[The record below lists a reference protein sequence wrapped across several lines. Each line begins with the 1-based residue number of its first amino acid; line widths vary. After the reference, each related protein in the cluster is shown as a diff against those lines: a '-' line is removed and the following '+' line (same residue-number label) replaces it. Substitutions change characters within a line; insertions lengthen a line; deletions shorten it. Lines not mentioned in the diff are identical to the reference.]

1 MRVRFRHL
9 ALALVT
15 AAASAAPAGAQQAV
29 FMSDLTR
36 DANQVRDKLVAL
48 AKAIP
53 QDKYDWRPAP
63 GVRSVG
69 EVFLHLASD
78 NYLLPSVFGVDPDP
92 ATGIKADDFKT
103 LTAYEKRRLTR
114 EEIVAEVQKS
124 FVHLE
129 KAMQGMPAAKL
140 GDSYPIFGQS
150 MTGQRVWILTVTH
163 LHEHLGQQIAY
174 ARSNGVV
181 PPWSQ

>member
-1 MRVRFRHL
+1 MLVRLRHL
-9 ALALVT
+9 VLVLGT
-15 AAASAAPAGAQQAV
+15 VAASAASAGAQQAAL
-29 FMSDLTR
+29 MGDLTR

-78 NYLLPSVFGVDPDP
+78 NYLLPSVFGVAPDP

-103 LTAYEKRRLTR
+103 LTAYEQRKLNR

-124 FVHLE
+124 FAHLE
-129 KAMQGMPAAKL
+129 KSMQGMPAAKL
-140 GDSYPIFGQS
+140 GDSYKIFGQTMS
-150 MTGQRVWILTVTH
+150 GQRVWILTVTH

-174 ARSNGVV
+174 ARSNNVV